1 MKKKSK
7 FIILLEYAAISSGV
21 FLVTLL
27 PTGALK
33 WLSDLIGDL
42 FYGLFRSR
50 REIAIS
56 NLRHAFKNEKNDYDI
71 KMIARGCCRS
81 FILTA
86 FDIIKFRRIYR
97 RPDALHTLRK
107 MGNNIDGLLQR
118 AKDIHDKTNGCIFVS
133 PHFGN
138 WEALPHA
145 SSLYGIPL
153 SVVVRPMDNPYLE
166 KLLYQNRVST
176 GQAIIPKKNALF
188 VLHRTLNKGKSIG
201 ILPDQSTIKGI
212 SVDFFGRKASTT
224 PVPAMLAI
232 SHNRPVVVVACYRKE
247 DSLNYDG
254 FVSDP
259 IWPGTFTSYK
269 GEIIR
274 ITNAINAEMESIIR
288 RYPEQYLWVHKRWKV
303 YEDQREA
310 MSSF

>member
-7 FIILLEYAAISSGV
+7 FIVILEYAAISSGV

-33 WLSDLIGDL
+33 WLSDLLGDL

-56 NLRHAFKNEKNDYDI
+56 NIRHAFKNEKNDYDI

-97 RPDALHTLRK
+97 RPDALRTLRK
-107 MGNNIDGLLQR
+107 MGNNIDRLLQR

-138 WEALPHA
+138 WEVLPHA

-188 VLHRTLNKGKSIG
+188 ILHRTLNRGKSIG
-201 ILPDQSTIKGI
+201 ILPDQSTIKGH
-212 SVDFFGRKASTT
+212 F
-224 PVPAMLAI
+224 
-232 SHNRPVVVVACYRKE
+232 C
-247 DSLNYDG
+247 G
-254 FVSDP
+254 FLRAQGINHP
-259 IWPGTFTSYK
+259 CPGHAGHFT
-269 GEIIR
+269 
-274 ITNAINAEMESIIR
+274 
-288 RYPEQYLWVHKRWKV
+288 
-303 YEDQREA
+303 
-310 MSSF
+310 